1 MIHERLLTGKENAI
15 PGQPLATALNMDIR
29 AFTRQVERE
38 RQLGAPICAVTTGED
53 KGYFLAADVKDLE
66 QYCRSLDRRL
76 HNLQKTR
83 LAVGDTLEK
92 MAEQESVE
100 GW

>member
-1 MIHERLLTGKENAI
+1 MIHEMLMTGRENAI
-15 PGQPLATALNMDIR
+15 PGRQLANALDMDIR
-29 AFTRQVERE
+29 AFTKQIERE
-38 RQLGAPICAVTTGED
+38 RQTGAPICAVTTGEAL
-53 KGYFLAADVKDLE
+53 GYFLPADTSDLD

-76 HNLQKTR
+76 KNLQKTR

-92 MAEQESVE
+92 MAEQEQLK